1 MRCGGTKGRLL
12 RLPFVFV
19 SKRVVCPYVV
29 LISLV

>member
-12 RLPFVFV
+12 RLHFVFV
-19 SKRVVCPYVV
+19 SKRVVWPYVV